1 MSRYLTVK
9 NWEEFQHYKD
19 RCPPWIKLHRSLL
32 DDYDFSRLHDASKAH
47 LLMIWLLA
55 SQQNGRIPNDPVFLK
70 NKLGL
75 EKSPDLEM
83 LINQGFLC
91 VEQDASN
98 PLAESKQNA
107 RLEEKRR
114 EEKKG
119 FDLPEWIP
127 NELWGHYEEMRKK
140 KKKPL
145 TDRAR
150 VLAVTELSKLREAGH
165 DVSECIDAAVF
176 NSWQTFYPP
185 KNSQPNAMKVD
196 L

>member
-55 SQQNGRIPNDPVFLK
+55 SQQNGRVPNDPIFLR

-75 EKSPDLEM
+75 EKAPDLEM

-91 VEQDASN
+91 VEQDAIN
-98 PLAESKQNA
+98 PLAEGKQNA

-114 EEKKG
+114 GEKMAHKTTLPKDFQISERVISWANEKG
-119 FDLPEWIP
+119 HHSLQAHFENFVSAAKAKGYTYADW
-127 NELWGHYEEMRKK
+127 
-140 KKKPL
+140 
-145 TDRAR
+145 D
-150 VLAVTELSKLREAGH
+150 EALMKAIR
-165 DVSECIDAAVF
+165 DNWAKV
-176 NSWQTFYPP
+176 PP
-185 KNSQPNAMKVD
+185 KAEQRRVA

>member
-55 SQQNGRIPNDPVFLK
+55 SQQNGRVPNDPTFLK

-75 EKSPDLEM
+75 EKAPDLEM
-83 LINQGFLC
+83 FINQGFLC

-107 RLEEKRR
+107 RLEEERR
-114 EEKKG
+114 EEKRRSKKTSLPADFCISERVKQWAQEKG
-119 FDLPEWIP
+119 HHSLQAHFEKFVGAAKAKGYTYVDW
-127 NELWGHYEEMRKK
+127 
-140 KKKPL
+140 
-145 TDRAR
+145 
-150 VLAVTELSKLREAGH
+150 
-165 DVSECIDAAVF
+165 DAAFMNAISDNWAKV
-176 NSWQTFYPP
+176 PP
-185 KNSQPNAMKVD
+185 KAEQRRVA